1 MGEQGCP
8 VVRHRPPARAPR
20 LRGGLIAVGAAED
33 LLAVVRLLVDEPREV
48 AVDEVTA
55 EGVVELRV
63 RLAAGDRGKL
73 IGRRGRTIDALR
85 ALARVRGE
93 RDGRDLEVELHED

>member
-1 MGEQGCP
+1 M
-8 VVRHRPPARAPR
+8 
-20 LRGGLIAVGAAED
+20 GAAED

-48 AVDEVTA
+48 AVDEVAA

>member
-1 MGEQGCP
+1 M
-8 VVRHRPPARAPR
+8 
-20 LRGGLIAVGAAED
+20 IAVGAAED

-48 AVDEVTA
+48 AVDEVAA

>member
-1 MGEQGCP
+1 
-8 VVRHRPPARAPR
+8 
-20 LRGGLIAVGAAED
+20 LIAVGAAED

-48 AVDEVTA
+48 AVDEVAA